1 MGSGT
6 GGMDWIELTQ
16 DGDRWWALVNTVM
29 NLGVPYN
36 VGSFFTSWELGSFSR
51 RTLLHGEN
59 K

>member
-1 MGSGT
+1 
-6 GGMDWIELTQ
+6 MDWIELTQ

-29 NLGVPYN
+29 NVGVPYN
-36 VGSFFTSWELGSFSR
+36 VGSFFTSWELDCFSR